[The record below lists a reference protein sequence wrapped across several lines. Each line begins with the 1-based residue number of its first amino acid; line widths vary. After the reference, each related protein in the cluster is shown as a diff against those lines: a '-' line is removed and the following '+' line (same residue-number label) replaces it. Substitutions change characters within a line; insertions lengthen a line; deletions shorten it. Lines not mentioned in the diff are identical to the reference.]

1 MTIAIIDTE
10 TTGTDKDRE
19 VIELAYQ
26 AFQFL
31 PHDICTDPS
40 QVPFEFCQ
48 RYWPSKPISLGAM
61 AVHHIL
67 YSDLE
72 NCPPAAQARTDLAS
86 NIQWIIG
93 HNVDFDWESLGC
105 PNVGRICTLAMSRTL
120 WPELDS
126 HTLTAMT
133 YHLYGQTAK
142 TRESLRN
149 AHSALHDVHLC
160 GAILRKILEVTDIS
174 DIEELWRF
182 SEDARLPKKMAF
194 GKHKGMAIA
203 DVPYGYVKWYRSQE
217 DQDPYLLKAF
227 KLAGK

>member
-10 TTGTDKDRE
+10 TTGVDKERE

-31 PHDICTDPS
+31 PHDAFTDVS
-40 QVPFEFCQ
+40 QTPYNFHQ

-67 YSDLE
+67 YEDLA
-72 NCPPAAQARTDLAS
+72 NQPPASQAPADLAP

-93 HNVDFDWESLGC
+93 HNIDFDWESLGC
-105 PNVGRICTLAMSRTL
+105 PNVGRICTLAMSRNL
-120 WPELDS
+120 WPDLDS

-133 YHLYGQTAK
+133 YHLYGQNAK

-149 AHSALHDVHLC
+149 AHSAMHDVAFC
-160 GAILRKILEVTDIS
+160 GAILRKILEVTKIS
-174 DIEELWRF
+174 TIEELWNF
-182 SEDARLPKKMAF
+182 SEESRLPKKMTF
-194 GKHKGMAIA
+194 GKHKGTPI
-203 DVPYGYVKWYRSQE
+203 DEVPYGYVKWYRTQE